1 MPTFD
6 RWIYRIIVLAFI
18 VGCDFAAIQG
28 IFFDFD
34 IPRSLTFGSWVSLG
48 MVILGTLGIIAFV
61 EKDEEMSE
69 GALNRFWT
77 KTSLVCLYGFLSLS
91 AILLVLGFV

>member
-18 VGCDFAAIQG
+18 VGCDFAAIHG

-34 IPRSLTFGSWVSLG
+34 IPRPLTFGSWVALG

-61 EKDEEMSE
+61 EKDEDMSE

-91 AILLVLGFV
+91 AMLAILELI